1 MLSGISCAPL
11 SAHGIQIRL
20 DLVPN
25 MALVSGRVGI
35 RRHPRAAWSLL
46 TLALMGSACLDPSQP
61 GLSQGQYTG
70 WWVLH
75 LQGGKLDSNV
85 ELVHVHAVTD
95 PEWPLRLRVVPSLN
109 WAGEEVKDLACT
121 RCDGRYHEA
130 VEWAL
135 QLEDGSFLDLRYIV
149 TGDEV
154 TGAYTA
160 TDRGGSASGRLWG
173 FRVDPALLLTPVSH
187 ALGPIDDPAPRIL
200 LELDDI
206 PPTDPPFIERL
217 TRRSLCAQLAVIT
230 RYVGIDGR
238 PDWPALQTW
247 AKLGFGMAAH
257 SRTHSA
263 NMDPD
268 VGFMSEVVGALHD
281 LAQHGLRTTVFVQPG
296 SWRDSLFFDSRAK
309 VRNWRGSLFR
319 TFTEVTGAY
328 VYPGWTQLPPPDS
341 LRLGFGH
348 ITISDGMSHAAMLD

>member
-1 MLSGISCAPL
+1 MQPVALTIAGSDPSGGA
-11 SAHGIQIRL
+11 GIQA
-20 DLVPN
+20 DLKTFHQFGVYGE
-25 MALVSGRVGI
+25 AVI
-35 RRHPRAAWSLL
+35 TLL
-46 TLALMGSACLDPSQP
+46 TVQNTVALEHIEYVPSV
-61 GLSQGQYTG
+61 L
-70 WWVLH
+70 VLH
-75 LQGGKLDSNV
+75 QLR
-85 ELVHVHAVTD
+85 AV
-95 PEWPLRLRVVPSLN
+95 
-109 WAGEEVKDLACT
+109 
-121 RCDGRYHEA
+121 
-130 VEWAL
+130 
-135 QLEDGSFLDLRYIV
+135 
-149 TGDEV
+149 
-154 TGAYTA
+154 
-160 TDRGGSASGRLWG
+160 
-173 FRVDPALLLTPVSH
+173 
-187 ALGPIDDPAPRIL
+187 
-200 LELDDI
+200 LDDI

-281 LAQHGLRTTVFVQPG
+281 LAEHGLRTTVFVQPG

-348 ITISDGMSHAAMLD
+348 ITISDGMSHAAMLDRWQAAQTPGRGTVFVIHSLNLPSPDTLNWFLDSIVTARLSGRVRLVCSERDLF